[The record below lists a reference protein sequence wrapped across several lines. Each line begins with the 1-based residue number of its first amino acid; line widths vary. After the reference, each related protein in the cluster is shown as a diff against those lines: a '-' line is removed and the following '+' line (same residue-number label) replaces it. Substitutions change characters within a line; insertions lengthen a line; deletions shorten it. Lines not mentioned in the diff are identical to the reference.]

1 MSNCVQKLLTGEIQS
16 YSLEKRYIRKDGSIV
31 WVEITPSLMRDQ
43 NHNQPQYFIVV
54 IEEIEERKQAE
65 LKLQQKIEE
74 LAKTTQQLTKRNQ
87 ELDQFTYVASHDLKA
102 PLRAIAH
109 ISQWLEEDLAGY
121 LTPENQRQLKIL
133 RGRVERMES
142 LINGLLEYSRIGRV
156 QYPVEEVEIELLI
169 KQVIHSLAIPA
180 SFHIEI
186 QSQIPIF
193 QTKKVPLFQVL
204 RKIID
209 NAIKH
214 HDREDGKINVC
225 VRDTGDFWEFSI
237 RDDGIGIAP
246 EYHQKIFT
254 IFQTLEPRDKKENT
268 GVGLS
273 IVKKIVDLEGGE
285 IQIKSQ
291 LGLGTEVIFTWPK
304 FCEL

>member
-1 MSNCVQKLLTGEIQS
+1 MTGEIQS